1 MLFSIRRGIISSI
14 CEQVDHHASMKTRER
29 YIAFFDL
36 DGTILKQNSGKI
48 LVYQA
53 YKSGMMARRELFFGM
68 YLSLLHKLDL
78 MSPLKIIEKMA
89 VWVTGFPEK
98 VLQEF
103 AEEVFNSTL
112 QVLIRSEIPSELHF
126 HKARNAEL
134 VILSS
139 AIGEIC
145 SPVARFLGMDAVISS
160 RLEVHEGHYTSYPE
174 GNFCV
179 GTEKFLRLQEYCSM
193 KGYLPG
199 EAYFYGDT
207 ISDLQALSAVGHPV
221 CVNPDRKL
229 NRVANANGWDVRQW
243 T

>member
-139 AIGEIC
+139 AIGE
-145 SPVARFLGMDAVISS
+145 
-160 RLEVHEGHYTSYPE
+160 VHEGHYTSYPE

>member
-1 MLFSIRRGIISSI
+1 MK
-14 CEQVDHHASMKTRER
+14 EKDH

-48 LVYQA
+48 LDRQA
-53 YKSGMMARRELFFGM
+53 YKAGMMPRRELFFGM
-68 YLSLLHKLDL
+68 YLSLLHKLNL

-89 VWVTGFPEK
+89 EWVAGLPEK
-98 VLQEF
+98 KLQEF
-103 AEEVFNSTL
+103 ATKVFKNNL
-112 QVLIRSEIPSELHF
+112 QALIRPEIQSELRF

-139 AIGEIC
+139 AIVEIC
-145 SPVARFLGMDAVISS
+145 SPAARFLGMDAVISS
-160 RLEVHEGHYTSYPE
+160 RLEVHEGYYTGYPE

-193 KGYLPG
+193 KGYLHG